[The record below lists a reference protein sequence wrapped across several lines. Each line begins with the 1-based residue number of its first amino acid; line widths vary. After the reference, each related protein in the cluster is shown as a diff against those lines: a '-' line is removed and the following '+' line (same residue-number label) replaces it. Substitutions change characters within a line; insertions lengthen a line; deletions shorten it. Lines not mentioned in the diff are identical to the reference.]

1 MVKMEKEELKISV
14 IENQNDQIN
23 LENSCCG
30 SSNSCCG
37 SSNSCSEGSSS
48 KELSKTQEINLKETV
63 NVDVN
68 KLSVD
73 VYVPLNACECVW
85 SQFMNLVFSA
95 LSPYMKH
102 IRFETKDLDSDDA
115 RKLNLNGNCVVV
127 DGTKKF
133 ITSFALKK
141 DLPILLKE
149 KGLL

>member
-1 MVKMEKEELKISV
+1 MEKEEIKISV
-14 IENQNDQIN
+14 SENQNSQIN
-23 LENSCCG
+23 LEESSCG
-30 SSNSCCG
+30 TSNSCCG
-37 SSNSCSEGSSS
+37 SSDSCCQGSTS
-48 KELSKTQEINLKETV
+48 KESPNTHEINLKETA
-63 NVDVN
+63 NIDTN

-141 DLPILLKE
+141 DLPGLLKE

>member
-1 MVKMEKEELKISV
+1 MEKEEIKISV
-14 IENQNDQIN
+14 SENQNSQIS
-23 LENSCCG
+23 LEGSCCG
-30 SSNSCCG
+30 TSNSCCG
-37 SSNSCSEGSSS
+37 SSDSCCESSTS
-48 KELSKTQEINLKETV
+48 KESSNTHENNLKETA
-63 NVDVN
+63 NVDTN

-102 IRFETKDLDSDDA
+102 IRFETKDLDSDEA

-127 DGTKKF
+127 DGTKKY

>member
-1 MVKMEKEELKISV
+1 MEKEEIKISV
-14 IENQNDQIN
+14 SENQNSQIHS
-23 LENSCCG
+23 EDSCCG
-30 SSNSCCG
+30 TSNSCC
-37 SSNSCSEGSSS
+37 EASSS
-48 KELSKTQEINLKETV
+48 KESSSTHEINLKKAENIET
-63 NVDVN
+63 N

-85 SQFMNLVFSA
+85 SQFMNLIFSA
-95 LSPYMKH
+95 LSPYMRH

-127 DGTKKF
+127 DGTKKY

-149 KGLL
+149 KGLM

>member
-1 MVKMEKEELKISV
+1 MEKEEIKMSV
-14 IENQNDQIN
+14 NENPNSQIN
-23 LENSCCG
+23 LEESYCG
-30 SSNSCCG
+30 TSNSCCG
-37 SSNSCSEGSSS
+37 SSDSCCESSVSKESSS
-48 KELSKTQEINLKETV
+48 THEINLKETT
-63 NVDVN
+63 NLETD

-102 IRFETKDLDSDDA
+102 IRFETKNLDSDEA

-127 DGTKKF
+127 DGTKKY

-141 DLPILLKE
+141 DLPVLLKE

>member
-1 MVKMEKEELKISV
+1 MEKEEIKISV
-14 IENQNDQIN
+14 SENQNSQIS
-23 LENSCCG
+23 LEESCCG
-30 SSNSCCG
+30 TSNSCCG
-37 SSNSCSEGSSS
+37 SSDSCCESSTS
-48 KELSKTQEINLKETV
+48 KESSNTHEINLNETL
-63 NVDVN
+63 NKDPN
-68 KLSVD
+68 KLLVD

-95 LSPYMKH
+95 LGPYMKH
-102 IRFETKDLDSDDA
+102 IKFETKDLDSDDA

-127 DGTKKF
+127 DGTKKY

>member
-1 MVKMEKEELKISV
+1 MEKEELKISV
-14 IENQNDQIN
+14 SENQNSQIN
-23 LENSCCG
+23 LEESCCS

-37 SSNSCSEGSSS
+37 TSDSCCEGSTSKESSN
-48 KELSKTQEINLKETV
+48 TQEINLKETITI
-63 NVDVN
+63 DAN

-127 DGTKKF
+127 DGTKKY

-141 DLPILLKE
+141 DLPVLLKE

>member
-1 MVKMEKEELKISV
+1 MEKEEIKILV
-14 IENQNDQIN
+14 NENQNSQISS
-23 LENSCCG
+23 EESCCG

-37 SSNSCSEGSSS
+37 SSNSCCEGSTTN
-48 KELSKTQEINLKETV
+48 ELSNSHEINLNNNV
-63 NVDVN
+63 NKDPN

-95 LSPYMKH
+95 LSQYMNH
-102 IRFETKDLDSDDA
+102 IKFETKDLDSDDA

-127 DGTKKF
+127 DGTKKY

-141 DLPILLKE
+141 DLPVLLKE
-149 KGLL
+149 KGLM

>member
-1 MVKMEKEELKISV
+1 MEKEELKISV
-14 IENQNDQIN
+14 IENQNNQIN
-23 LENSCCG
+23 LEESCCG

-37 SSNSCSEGSSS
+37 SSNSCCESSTSKESSS
-48 KELSKTQEINLKETV
+48 TQEISLKETT
-63 NVDVN
+63 NVDAN
-68 KLSVD
+68 KISVD

-102 IRFETKDLDSDDA
+102 IRFETKDLDSEDA

-127 DGTKKF
+127 DGTKKY

-141 DLPILLKE
+141 DLPVLLKE

>member
-1 MVKMEKEELKISV
+1 MEKEDVKITV
-14 IENQNDQIN
+14 KENQYGQTN
-23 LENSCCG
+23 LEDSCCG
-30 SSNSCCG
+30 SSNSCCEASTTKVL
-37 SSNSCSEGSSS
+37 SSTYE
-48 KELSKTQEINLKETV
+48 TNLKETV
-63 NVDVN
+63 NVDTN

-95 LSPYMKH
+95 LGPYMKN
-102 IRFETKDLDSDDA
+102 IKFETKDLDSDDA

-127 DGTKKF
+127 DGTKKY

>member
-1 MVKMEKEELKISV
+1 MEKEEIKISV
-14 IENQNDQIN
+14 SENQNSQIS
-23 LENSCCG
+23 LEESCCGTSDSCCG
-30 SSNSCCG
+30 SSNSCC
-37 SSNSCSEGSSS
+37 EGSSTN
-48 KELSKTQEINLKETV
+48 ELSNTHEINLNATV
-63 NVDVN
+63 NKYPN
-68 KLSVD
+68 KLFVD

-102 IRFETKDLDSDDA
+102 IKFETKNLDSDDA

-127 DGTKKF
+127 DGAKKY

-141 DLPILLKE
+141 DLPALLKE

>member
-1 MVKMEKEELKISV
+1 MEKEEIKISV
-14 IENQNDQIN
+14 SENQNSHLNSED
-23 LENSCCG
+23 SCC
-30 SSNSCCG
+30 STSNSCCG
-37 SSNSCSEGSSS
+37 TSNSCCEASTSKESSS
-48 KELSKTQEINLKETV
+48 THEISLKKAENIDT
-63 NVDVN
+63 N

-127 DGTKKF
+127 DGTKKY

-141 DLPILLKE
+141 DLPVILKE

>member
-1 MVKMEKEELKISV
+1 MEKEEIKISV
-14 IENQNDQIN
+14 IDNQNSQIS
-23 LENSCCG
+23 LEDSCCG
-30 SSNSCCG
+30 TSNSCCE
-37 SSNSCSEGSSS
+37 SSAS
-48 KELSKTQEINLKETV
+48 KEPANTHEINLKEGV
-63 NVDVN
+63 NVDAN

-102 IRFETKDLDSDDA
+102 IKFETKNLDSDDA
-115 RKLNLNGNCVVV
+115 RKLNLNSNCVVV
-127 DGTKKF
+127 DGTKKY

-141 DLPILLKE
+141 DLPVLLKE

>member
-1 MVKMEKEELKISV
+1 MENEEIKISV
-14 IENQNDQIN
+14 NENKNSQIN
-23 LENSCCG
+23 LEESCCG
-30 SSNSCCG
+30 TSNSCCG
-37 SSNSCSEGSSS
+37 TSNSCCEGSTS
-48 KELSKTQEINLKETV
+48 KELSNTHETSLNDAV
-63 NVDVN
+63 NKDPN
-68 KLSVD
+68 KLSVE
-73 VYVPLNACECVW
+73 VYVPLSACECVW

-127 DGTKKF
+127 DGTKKY

-141 DLPILLKE
+141 DLPALLKE

>member
-1 MVKMEKEELKISV
+1 MEKEELKISV
-14 IENQNDQIN
+14 IENQNNQIN
-23 LENSCCG
+23 LEESCCG

-37 SSNSCSEGSSS
+37 SSNSCCENTTSKESSS
-48 KELSKTQEINLKETV
+48 TQEISLKETA
-63 NVDVN
+63 NIDVN
-68 KLSVD
+68 KISVD

-102 IRFETKDLDSDDA
+102 IRFETKDLDSEDA

-127 DGTKKF
+127 DGTKKY

-141 DLPILLKE
+141 DLPVLLKE

>member
-1 MVKMEKEELKISV
+1 MEKEEIKISV
-14 IENQNDQIN
+14 SENQNSQIN
-23 LENSCCG
+23 SEDSCCGTTNSCCG
-30 SSNSCCG
+30 SSNSCCET
-37 SSNSCSEGSSS
+37 STSKESSS
-48 KELSKTQEINLKETV
+48 THEINLKKAENIDT
-63 NVDVN
+63 N

-95 LSPYMKH
+95 LSPYIKH

-115 RKLNLNGNCVVV
+115 RKLNLNGNCVVI
-127 DGTKKF
+127 DGTKKY

-141 DLPILLKE
+141 DLPVVLKE

>member
-1 MVKMEKEELKISV
+1 MEKEEIKISV
-14 IENQNDQIN
+14 NENKNSQIS
-23 LENSCCG
+23 LEESCCG
-30 SSNSCCG
+30 TSNSCCG
-37 SSNSCSEGSSS
+37 TSNSCCEGSTTN
-48 KELSKTQEINLKETV
+48 ELSNTHEIILNKTENK
-63 NVDVN
+63 DSK

-102 IRFETKDLDSDDA
+102 IKFETKNLDSDDA

-127 DGTKKF
+127 DGTKKY

-141 DLPILLKE
+141 DLPVLLKE

>member
-1 MVKMEKEELKISV
+1 MEKEELKISV
-14 IENQNDQIN
+14 SENLNAQIN
-23 LENSCCG
+23 SEDSCYS

-37 SSNSCSEGSSS
+37 SSNSCCEGSTS
-48 KELSKTQEINLKETV
+48 KESSNTHEINLKETV
-63 NVDVN
+63 SIDSN

-73 VYVPLNACECVW
+73 VYVPLNVCECVW

-115 RKLNLNGNCVVV
+115 RKLNLNRNCVVV
-127 DGTKKF
+127 DGTKKY

-141 DLPILLKE
+141 DLPVILKE

>member
-14 IENQNDQIN
+14 IENQNFQKN
-23 LENSCCG
+23 LEDSCCG

-37 SSNSCSEGSSS
+37 SSDSCCEGSTSKDSS
-48 KELSKTQEINLKETV
+48 NTQETSLKEAV
-63 NVDVN
+63 NIDAN
-68 KLSVD
+68 KLTVD

-95 LSPYMKH
+95 LSPYMKY

-127 DGTKKF
+127 DGTKKY

-141 DLPILLKE
+141 DLPVLLKE

>member
-1 MVKMEKEELKISV
+1 VEKMEKEEIKMSVNENPNSQIS
-14 IENQNDQIN
+14 
-23 LENSCCG
+23 LEESCCG
-30 SSNSCCG
+30 TSNSCCG
-37 SSNSCSEGSSS
+37 SSDSCCESSVSKESSS
-48 KELSKTQEINLKETV
+48 THEINLKETT
-63 NVDVN
+63 NLETD

-102 IRFETKDLDSDDA
+102 IRFETKNLDSDEA

-127 DGTKKF
+127 DGAKKY

-141 DLPILLKE
+141 DLPVLLKE

>member
-1 MVKMEKEELKISV
+1 MEKEELKISV

-23 LENSCCG
+23 LEGSCCDSSNSCCG

-37 SSNSCSEGSSS
+37 GSTSKESSNA
-48 KELSKTQEINLKETV
+48 QENSLKGTV
-63 NVDVN
+63 NIDAN

-127 DGTKKF
+127 DGTKKY

-141 DLPILLKE
+141 DLPVLLKE

>member
-1 MVKMEKEELKISV
+1 MEEEELKISV
-14 IENQNDQIN
+14 SENQNGQIN
-23 LENSCCG
+23 SEDSCCS

-37 SSNSCSEGSSS
+37 SSNSCCEGSTS
-48 KELSKTQEINLKETV
+48 KESSNTHEINLKETA
-63 NVDVN
+63 NVDPN
-68 KLSVD
+68 KLSID

-95 LSPYMKH
+95 LGPYMKH

-127 DGTKKF
+127 DGTKKY

-141 DLPILLKE
+141 ELPGLLKE

>member
-1 MVKMEKEELKISV
+1 MEKEELKIS
-14 IENQNDQIN
+14 INENQNGHIN

-30 SSNSCCG
+30 SSNSCC
-37 SSNSCSEGSSS
+37 EGSTT
-48 KELSKTQEINLKETV
+48 KELSSTHETNLKETV
-63 NVDVN
+63 NLDPN

-115 RKLNLNGNCVVV
+115 RTLNLNGNCVVV
-127 DGTKKF
+127 DGTKKY

>member
-1 MVKMEKEELKISV
+1 MEKEELKISV
-14 IENQNDQIN
+14 SENQNNQIN
-23 LENSCCG
+23 LEGSCCDSSNSCCG

-37 SSNSCSEGSSS
+37 GSTSKESSNA
-48 KELSKTQEINLKETV
+48 QENSLKGTV
-63 NVDVN
+63 NIDAN

-127 DGTKKF
+127 DGTKKY

-141 DLPILLKE
+141 DLPVLLKE

>member
-1 MVKMEKEELKISV
+1 MEKEELKISV
-14 IENQNDQIN
+14 SENQNSQIN
-23 LENSCCG
+23 LEESCCGSLNSCYG
-30 SSNSCCG
+30 SSNSCCE
-37 SSNSCSEGSSS
+37 SSTSSESS
-48 KELSKTQEINLKETV
+48 QAHEINLKETA
-63 NVDVN
+63 NIDTK

-102 IRFETKDLDSDDA
+102 IRFETKNLDSDEA

-127 DGTKKF
+127 DGTKKY

-141 DLPILLKE
+141 DLPVLLKE

>member
-1 MVKMEKEELKISV
+1 MEKEEIKISV
-14 IENQNDQIN
+14 SENQNSQIN
-23 LENSCCG
+23 LEESCCS

-37 SSNSCSEGSSS
+37 TSDSCCGGSTSKESSN
-48 KELSKTQEINLKETV
+48 THEINLEETA
-63 NVDVN
+63 NVDTN

-127 DGTKKF
+127 NGTKRY

-141 DLPILLKE
+141 DLPVLLRE

>member
-1 MVKMEKEELKISV
+1 MEKEEIKLSIND
-14 IENQNDQIN
+14 IQNGQTNSEDSCCGKS
-23 LENSCCG
+23 NSCCG
-30 SSNSCCG
+30 SSNSCCET
-37 SSNSCSEGSSS
+37 STSSS
-48 KELSKTQEINLKETV
+48 TNEIKLKKTENIDT
-63 NVDVN
+63 N

-85 SQFMNLVFSA
+85 SQFMNLVFTA

-102 IRFETKDLDSDDA
+102 IRFETKDLDSEDA

-127 DGTKKF
+127 DGTKKY

-141 DLPILLKE
+141 DLPVLLKE